1 MGRMSTPFLAK
12 LNEAVER
19 NNSLV
24 CVGLDPDPA
33 LMPLINGRGA
43 ADLRAED
50 VIEFNRKIIDATS
63 DLVCCFKPNVAFF
76 EAFGAIGHEILR
88 GTLAG
93 IPQDVPVIAD
103 AKRGDIGNSSA
114 AYARAIF
121 DELGCDAM
129 TVNAYGGKDAIEP
142 FLEYTDKGVIVWC
155 RSSNPSAI
163 DFQDL
168 EVDYLGDQ
176 IPLWQA
182 VAHKAREWNKS
193 GNVGIVMGAT
203 YPDQLKEARELCPDM
218 PILVPGIGSQ
228 EGNLRDAVLAGVDK
242 QKNGI
247 IVNASRSILYASRD
261 KDYSLAARSA
271 AAQLRENI
279 NRYREERPAFAE
291 A

>member
-1 MGRMSTPFLAK
+1 MSTPFLVK
-12 LNEAVER
+12 LNDAVER

-33 LMPLINGRGA
+33 LMPLIDGRGA
-43 ADLRAED
+43 AEITADD
-50 VIEFNRKIIDATS
+50 IIEFNRKIIDATS
-63 DLVCCFKPNVAFF
+63 DLVCCYKPNVAFF
-76 EAFGAIGHEILR
+76 EALGAEGNEVLR
-88 GTLAG
+88 RTLSF
-93 IPQDVPVIAD
+93 IPQDVPILAD
-103 AKRGDIGNSSA
+103 AKRGDIGNTSA

-168 EVDYLGDQ
+168 EVDYMGKKM
-176 IPLWQA
+176 PLWQA
-182 VAHKAREWNKS
+182 VALKAKEWNKN
-193 GNVGIVMGAT
+193 GNVGIVVGAT
-203 YPDQLKEARELCPDM
+203 YPEQLKEARQLCPEM
-218 PILVPGIGSQ
+218 PILVPAVGAQ
-228 EGNLRDAVLAGVDK
+228 EGSLKASVLAGINADK
-242 QKNGI
+242 AGAI
-247 IVNASRSILYASRD
+247 ISASRSVLYASRD
-261 KDYSLAARSA
+261 SDYAMAARSA
-271 AAQLRENI
+271 AAQLRENV

>member
-1 MGRMSTPFLAK
+1 MSSTPFHVK

-43 ADLRAED
+43 AEITAED
-50 VIEFNRKIIDATS
+50 IIEFNRKIIEATA

-76 EAFGAIGHEILR
+76 EAFGAEGSEILR
-88 GTLAG
+88 RTLGA
-93 IPQDVPVIAD
+93 IPPDVPVIAD

-129 TVNAYGGKDAIEP
+129 TVNAYGGKDAVEP
-142 FLEYTDKGVIVWC
+142 FLEYSDKGVIIWA

-168 EVDYLGDQ
+168 EVDYLGEQ
-176 IPLWQA
+176 MPLWQA
-182 VAHKAREWNKS
+182 VARKARDWNKN

-203 YPDQLKEARELCPDM
+203 YPEQLKEARELCPDM

-228 EGNLRDAVLAGVDK
+228 EGNLRDAVLAGVNRNRD
-242 QKNGI
+242 GI
-247 IVNASRSILYASRD
+247 IVNASRSVLYASRD
-261 KDYSLAARSA
+261 KDYAMAARSA
-271 AAQLRENI
+271 AAQLRENV

>member
-1 MGRMSTPFLAK
+1 MSMTFLAK

-19 NNSLV
+19 TNSLV

-43 ADLRAED
+43 HDLRAED

-76 EAFGAIGHEILR
+76 EAFGSIGHEILR
-88 GTLAG
+88 GTLAAV
-93 IPQDVPVIAD
+93 PQDVPVIAD

-129 TVNAYGGKDAIEP
+129 TVNGYGGKDAVEP
-142 FLEYTDKGVIVWC
+142 FLEYTDKGVIIWC

-168 EVDYLGDQ
+168 EVDYLGRQ
-176 IPLWQA
+176 MPLWQA
-182 VAHKAREWNKS
+182 VAHKAREWNRN

-228 EGNLRDAVLAGVDK
+228 EGNLRDAVLAGVDS

-247 IVNASRSILYASRD
+247 IVNASRSVIYASRD
-261 KDYSLAARSA
+261 SDYAMAARSA
-271 AAQLRENI
+271 AAQLRDHI
-279 NRYREERPAFAE
+279 NRYREERPALAE

>member
-1 MGRMSTPFLAK
+1 MTTTFLAK

-19 NNSLV
+19 NHSLV

-50 VIEFNRKIIDATS
+50 VIEFNRKIIDATA
-63 DLVCCFKPNVAFF
+63 DLVCCYKPNVAFF
-76 EAFGAIGHEILR
+76 EAFGSMGYEILK

-93 IPQDVPVIAD
+93 IPVDVPVIAD
-103 AKRGDIGNSSA
+103 AKRGDIGNTSA

-121 DELGCDAM
+121 EELGADAM
-129 TVNAYGGKDAIEP
+129 TVNAYGGKDAVEP
-142 FLEYTDKGVIVWC
+142 FLEYSDKGVIVWA

-168 EVDYLGDQ
+168 EVDYMGEMM
-176 IPLWQA
+176 PLWQS
-182 VAHKAREWNKS
+182 VAMKAREWNKN

-203 YPDQLKEARELCPDM
+203 YPEQLKTAREMCPDM

-228 EGNLRDAVLAGVDK
+228 EGSLRDSVLAGIDANR
-242 QKNGI
+242 QGAI
-247 IVNASRSILYASRD
+247 ISASRSITYASRD
-261 KDYSLAARSA
+261 KDYGLAARSA
-271 AAQLRENI
+271 AAQLRDHI